1 MQGDFEND
9 ETAFNLQRDI
19 RITMQHQ
26 ELVNYLQHTGKD
38 PSRLIFE
45 DELTGLYNRRYL
57 HHFLQSQVKW
67 TELDKNP
74 LTLLMMD
81 LDHFKQ
87 INDNYG
93 HQTGDEALIWL
104 AAFLKKTAGKSGLPI
119 RYAGDEFMI
128 LLRHMDKHASLKIGE
143 ALVKAVH
150 ANPFQPQE
158 ALEKLNLTIS
168 LGVATAPE
176 DARNARTLIQQ
187 ADTALYSAKR
197 NGRNQVV
204 NAGKVR
210 PADVFA
216 KTAIFQL
223 KEVQIVGRGRQ
234 LSLVAEALKKFSMR
248 QSQFLIAEGLSGM
261 GKTDFLE
268 TIRRNLAR
276 SKTWQTTLS
285 GNPQEMFRPYYL
297 TEKLIVDVLNRRK
310 DKGSP
315 ILESM
320 TPIELVYL
328 SRIIPLVGVQSKL
341 LEGKD
346 DRAQREGL
354 FNTLLKFLPK
364 LVDNHPLILFID
376 DLHFVDEATL
386 MLLRRLML
394 RGDFPI
400 FVCATAAPT
409 KDTSDIAQAAP
420 LHHYY
425 DAYHQDLGI
434 RRFELTPLTAADINK
449 HVQDLFPN
457 ILISKGIDDELAR
470 ITSGNPLFFTEI
482 LRKLVQDQKITLT
495 GKQWVLQPL
504 EEGYLP
510 KSLEEIVSQ
519 KIAAL
524 DEESKLMLDQ
534 VSAMGEDVPLSM
546 LIGSTDQMEAKVLE
560 FLDKAAAE
568 GLLATD
574 FHLNDEVVRF
584 LGKRILDIA
593 YSGIDS
599 ERKEQIHAKIGSY
612 QENLY
617 QQQLLPS
624 AATLAYHFKRSAD
637 REKASAYEQVF
648 NTSNHRNF
656 NAEEAALYT
665 GEIEGDGLDNGIP
678 IRPEDVALIPKV
690 IRDFMVAVR
699 NIKLYPPGSKSI
711 VGVISQSLDS
721 LEQILIHNECLNL
734 MQIKQGLV
742 VNGQKMDVTDFKL
755 VADSF
760 LQFLARYELKGIALH
775 RGLRSEEL
783 EILVENFG
791 RTQEKLFDDRYWERF
806 CRENRLKHIEL
817 KQMRYTMAGKPEATA
832 GKRKPTADSPV
843 PLPPGIG
850 QSDLPLIPA
859 ILKGLLGT
867 AKIIKLY
874 PLQSKAVSAAIDQ
887 LVTGLN
893 TVLQKQ
899 NPFSISHASGTLLIN
914 NDRVDV
920 SEFKTFADAF
930 TQFMETVGL
939 KSLAFVQ
946 GFTRRELEIFI
957 EALKDLTPEGVDAK
971 FWQRFGNEHGLTG
984 IVFDKHVF
992 EIRVAQNTPPAGAGQ
1007 DMVVDAPTP
1016 IPMVMD
1022 ESAAEPIADENF
1034 DAFLTGFQE
1043 LVTTL
1048 FDSGENQKI
1057 RHVIQQLFLG
1067 LVNREI
1073 PVREKVIDTVRNLIE
1088 TLQPAFQHDLAV
1100 YLSGPLQNAF
1110 VREEDPQVM
1119 VAMAALMNRLF
1130 VNLVGFSDYPPA
1142 ARLITQLQKRLKHL
1156 SEQNDPNAQRLSK
1169 SLDIRLNPATQNL
1182 LVADLT
1188 SGDSARQRNAVQ
1200 LLESLGPTAI
1210 PLLINIVKQEDDYRA
1225 RQAAASILS
1234 KQGPQAIGRLKRLL
1248 VLEITSEERVRVL
1261 NVIDS
1266 VTGDVFTELVHALSD
1281 ENKEVR
1287 LAAFQLAERLKDD
1300 RTVDMLLDNARS
1312 TKSEIAVAAVNT
1324 LEKLK
1329 PPEAI
1334 DTLSDI
1340 LKSTRQE
1347 ALRLACC
1354 RALGSIAKPECVEPL
1369 TMIMGKKSLLL
1380 RQPLYSAQVRATA
1393 AFALG
1398 QIPQAQAVKTL
1409 ANYVNDPDQR
1419 IREVARDVVQ
1429 KAKSS
1434 TRPRRAAASS
1444 AK

>member
-1 MQGDFEND
+1 M
-9 ETAFNLQRDI
+9 AFTFQLDVQSA
-19 RITMQHQ
+19 MQHQ

-57 HHFLQSQVKW
+57 HHYLQSQVNW
-67 TELDKNP
+67 SGLEQNP

-93 HQTGDEALIWL
+93 HQTGDDALVWL
-104 AAFLKKTAGKSGLPI
+104 SAILKKAAGSTGMPI

-128 LLRHMDKHASLKIGE
+128 LLRDTDKGASLKIGE
-143 ALVKAVH
+143 ALVNTIHGNA
-150 ANPFQPQE
+150 FQPQGGH
-158 ALEKLNLTIS
+158 EKLNLTIS

-176 DARNARTLIQQ
+176 DARSGKALVQQ

-197 NGRNQVV
+197 NGRNQMV
-204 NAGKVR
+204 NAGEVR

-248 QSQFLIAEGLSGM
+248 QSQFLIADGLPGI

-276 SKTWQTTLS
+276 SKTWQSTLS
-285 GNPQEMFRPYYL
+285 GSPQEMLRPYYI
-297 TEKLIVDVLNRRK
+297 TEKLIVDLLNRRK
-310 DKGSP
+310 DKGVP

-328 SRIIPLVGVQSKL
+328 SRIIPLVGVESKL
-341 LEGKD
+341 LKGKD
-346 DRAQREGL
+346 DRVQREGL

-394 RGDFPI
+394 RGDFPM
-400 FVCATAAPT
+400 FVCATAAPNQDAG
-409 KDTSDIAQAAP
+409 DTAQAPP
-420 LHHYY
+420 LDHYY
-425 DAYHQDLGI
+425 NAYHQDLGI
-434 RRFELTPLTAADINK
+434 RRFELTPLTVADINK
-449 HVQDLFPN
+449 HIQDLFPN
-457 ILISKGIDDELAR
+457 ILIPKGIDEELVR

-482 LRKLVQDQKITLT
+482 LRKLVQDQKITLS
-495 GKQWVLQPL
+495 GKQWVIQPL

-510 KSLEEIVSQ
+510 KSLEEIVTE

-546 LIGSTDQMEAKVLE
+546 LIGSTDQMEARVLE

-599 ERKEQIHAKIGSY
+599 KRKEQIHARIGTY

-637 REKASAYEQVF
+637 REKATTYEHMLDA
-648 NTSNHRNF
+648 SNSQNF
-656 NAEEAALYT
+656 NAEEAAFYT
-665 GEIEGDGLDNGIP
+665 GESEDDGLSSDKP
-678 IRPEDVALIPKV
+678 IRPEDVPLIPKV

-711 VGVISQSLDS
+711 VGVISQSLQS
-721 LEQILIHNECLNL
+721 LEQILTENECLNL
-734 MQIKQGLV
+734 MQIKKGLV
-742 VNGQKMDVTDFKL
+742 VNGQKMDVTEFKL
-755 VADSF
+755 VAGSF

-775 RGLRSEEL
+775 RGLTSEEL
-783 EILVENFG
+783 EILVETFG

-806 CRENRLKHIEL
+806 CTENRLKHIEL
-817 KQMRYTMAGKPEATA
+817 KQVRYTMAGRPEAAA
-832 GKRKPTADSPV
+832 GKRKLAADSAV
-843 PLPPGIG
+843 PLPPGMN
-850 QSDLPLIPA
+850 QSDLPLIPT

-874 PLQSKAVSAAIDQ
+874 PLQSKAVSSAIDQ
-887 LVTGLN
+887 LVSGLN
-893 TVLQKQ
+893 AVLKKQ
-899 NPFSISHASGTLLIN
+899 NPFSISHAAGTLLIN
-914 NDRVDV
+914 NERVDV

-930 TQFMETVGL
+930 TQFLEGIGL

-957 EALKDLTPEGVDAK
+957 SALKDLPPEGGDGK
-971 FWQRFGNEHGLTG
+971 YWQNFGSQQELTG
-984 IVFDKHVF
+984 IVFNKHVF
-992 EIRVAQNTPPAGAGQ
+992 EIRVAQKNTQAGG
-1007 DMVVDAPTP
+1007 DPGMVVGMPTP
-1016 IPMVMD
+1016 IPMAMD
-1022 ESAAEPIADENF
+1022 ESVTEPIADEGF
-1034 DAFLTGFQE
+1034 DAFLNGLQE
-1043 LVTTL
+1043 LVALL
-1048 FDSGENQKI
+1048 FDSGEDQKI
-1057 RHVIQQLFLG
+1057 RHVVSQLFLG
-1067 LVNREI
+1067 MADRDI
-1073 PVREKVIDTVRNLIE
+1073 PLREKAIDIVRNLIE

-1100 YLSGPLQNAF
+1100 FLSDPLRREF
-1110 VREEDPQVM
+1110 VREEDPKMM
-1119 VAMAALMNRLF
+1119 VAMAGLMNRLF
-1130 VNLVGFSDYPPA
+1130 VNLIGFSDYPPA
-1142 ARLITQLQKRLKHL
+1142 ARLITQLQKRLNQL

-1182 LVADLT
+1182 LIADLK
-1188 SGDSARQRNAVQ
+1188 SGDSSRLRNAVQ
-1200 LLESLGPTAI
+1200 LLESLGPAAT

-1225 RQAAASILS
+1225 RQAAAALLS

-1248 VLEITSEERVRVL
+1248 VLEITPEERVRVL

-1266 VTGDVFTELVHALSD
+1266 VTGDVFTELLHALRD
-1281 ENKEVR
+1281 ESKQVR

-1300 RTVDMLLDNARS
+1300 RTVDMLLENARS
-1312 TKSEIAVAAVNT
+1312 AKGEIAVAAVNS

-1329 PPEAI
+1329 PPEALV
-1334 DTLSDI
+1334 TLSEL
-1340 LKSTRQE
+1340 LKTTRE
-1347 ALRLACC
+1347 EELRLACC
-1354 RALGSIAKPECVEPL
+1354 RALGSIAKPECIEPL
-1369 TMIMGKKSLLL
+1369 TMVMGKKSLVL
-1380 RQPLYSAQVRATA
+1380 RRPLYSPRVRATA

-1409 ANYVNDPDQR
+1409 ASYVNDPDQR
-1419 IREVARDVVQ
+1419 IREVARNVLQ
-1429 KAKSS
+1429 KVKLA
-1434 TRPRRAAASS
+1434 TRPRPATVPTS
-1444 AK
+1444 K

>member
-1 MQGDFEND
+1 
-9 ETAFNLQRDI
+9 
-19 RITMQHQ
+19 MQHE
-26 ELVNYLQHTGKD
+26 ELVNYLRHTGKD

-57 HHFLQSQVKW
+57 HHYLQSQVNW
-67 TELDKNP
+67 AELDQTP
-74 LTLLMMD
+74 LSLLMMD

-93 HQTGDEALIWL
+93 HQTGDDALVWL
-104 AAFLKKTAGKSGLPI
+104 STFLKKTAGSAGMPI

-128 LLRHMDKHASLKIGE
+128 LLRNVDKQASLKIGE
-143 ALVKAVH
+143 ELVRTVH
-150 ANPFQPQE
+150 GSPFQPP
-158 ALEKLNLTIS
+158 AGPEKLNLTIS
-168 LGVATAPE
+168 LGVASAPN
-176 DARNARTLIQQ
+176 DARNGKALIQQ

-197 NGRNQVV
+197 NGRNQMV
-204 NAGKVR
+204 NAGDVR

-234 LSLVAEALKKFSMR
+234 LSLVADALKKFSMR
-248 QSQFLIAEGLSGM
+248 QSQFLIAEGMPGM

-285 GNPQEMFRPYYL
+285 GSPQEMFRPYYL
-297 TEKLIVDVLNRRK
+297 TEKLFVDLLNRRK
-310 DKGSP
+310 DKGAP

-320 TPIELVYL
+320 SPIELVYL
-328 SRIIPLVGVQSKL
+328 SRIIPLVGVESQL

-346 DRAQREGL
+346 DRVQREGL

-364 LVDNHPLILFID
+364 LVDSHPLILFVD
-376 DLHFVDEATL
+376 DLHFVDEASL

-400 FVCATAAPT
+400 FVCATAAPGQ
-409 KDTSDIAQAAP
+409 DTSEIAQAPP
-420 LHHYY
+420 LYHFC
-425 DAYHQDLGI
+425 DAHHQDLGI

-449 HVQDLFPN
+449 HIQDLFPG

-470 ITSGNPLFFTEI
+470 VTSGNPLFFTEI
-482 LRKLVQDQKITLT
+482 LRKLVQDQKITLS
-495 GKQWVLQPL
+495 GKQWVIQPL

-510 KSLEEIVSQ
+510 KSLEEIVTV

-524 DEESKLMLDQ
+524 DEESKQMLDQ

-546 LIGSTDQMEAKVLE
+546 LIGSTDRMEARVLE

-574 FHLNDEVVRF
+574 FQLNDEVVRF
-584 LGKRILDIA
+584 LGKRILDIT
-593 YSGIDS
+593 YSGIDT
-599 ERKEQIHAKIGSY
+599 ERKEQLHAQIGSY

-624 AATLAYHFKRSAD
+624 AATLAYHFKRSSD
-637 REKASAYEQVF
+637 REKASTYEHLLDA
-648 NTSNHRNF
+648 SNNRNF
-656 NAEEAALYT
+656 NSEEAAFYT
-665 GEIEGDGLDNGIP
+665 GESESDGLDNNVP
-678 IRPEDVALIPKV
+678 IRSEDVPLIPKV

-699 NIKLYPPGSKSI
+699 NIRLYPPGSKSI
-711 VGVISQSLDS
+711 VGVISQSLQS
-721 LEQILIHNECLNL
+721 LEQILTHNECLNL

-742 VNGQKMDVTDFKL
+742 VNGQKMDVTEFKM
-755 VADSF
+755 VAGSF

-775 RGLRSEEL
+775 RGLTSEEL
-783 EILVENFG
+783 EILVETFG

-806 CRENRLKHIEL
+806 CTENRLKHIEL
-817 KQMRYTMAGKPEATA
+817 KQVRYTMAGRPEATA
-832 GKRKPTADSPV
+832 GKRKLAADSPV
-843 PLPPGIG
+843 PLPQGMD
-850 QSDLPLIPA
+850 QSDLPLIPS
-859 ILKGLLGT
+859 ILKGLLGA

-874 PLQSKAVSAAIDQ
+874 PLQSKAVSTAIDQ
-887 LVTGLN
+887 LVAGLH

-899 NPFSISHASGTLLIN
+899 NPFSISHAANTLLIN
-914 NDRVDV
+914 NERVDV
-920 SEFKTFADAF
+920 SEFKTFAEAF
-930 TQFMETVGL
+930 TRFLESMGL

-946 GFTRRELEIFI
+946 GFARRELETFI
-957 EALKDLTPEGVDAK
+957 SALKDLPPEGVSGK
-971 FWQRFGNEHGLTG
+971 YWQEFASQQKLTG

-992 EIRVAQNTPPAGAGQ
+992 EIRVAQKNPQAGEGQ
-1007 DMVVDAPTP
+1007 ATAVDVPTP
-1016 IPMVMD
+1016 AAMVMD
-1022 ESAAEPIADENF
+1022 ESAAEPIAEESF
-1034 DAFLTGFQE
+1034 DAFLNGFEE
-1043 LVTTL
+1043 LMATL
-1048 FDSGENQKI
+1048 FDSGEDQKI
-1057 RHVIQQLFLG
+1057 RHAIAQLFLG
-1067 LVNREI
+1067 LAEREI
-1073 PVREKVIDTVRNLIE
+1073 PVREKVVDTVRNLME
-1088 TLQPAFQHDLAV
+1088 TLPPSFQHDLAV
-1100 YLSGPLQNAF
+1100 YLSGPLRNEF
-1110 VREEDPQVM
+1110 VQEEDPKVM

-1130 VNLVGFSDYPPA
+1130 VNLIGFSDYPAA
-1142 ARLITQLQKRLKHL
+1142 ARLIAQLQKRLKQL

-1169 SLDIRLNPATQNL
+1169 SLEFRLKPATQSL
-1182 LVADLT
+1182 LVADLK
-1188 SGDSARQRNAVQ
+1188 SGDSTRQRNAVQ

-1210 PLLINIVKQEDDYRA
+1210 PLLIDTLKQEDDYRA
-1225 RQAAASILS
+1225 RQTAAAILS

-1266 VTGDVFTELVHALSD
+1266 VTNDVFTELVHAMRD

-1287 LAAFQLAERLKDD
+1287 LAAFRLAERLKDN
-1300 RTVDMLLDNARS
+1300 RTVEMLLENA
-1312 TKSEIAVAAVNT
+1312 KSAKADFAVAAVNS

-1329 PPEAI
+1329 PPEAF
-1334 DTLSDI
+1334 DTLSEI
-1340 LKSTRQE
+1340 LQSTRE
-1347 ALRLACC
+1347 EELRLACC
-1354 RALGSIAKPECVEPL
+1354 RALGSIATPECVEPL
-1369 TMIMGKKSLLL
+1369 TLVLGKKSLLL
-1380 RQPLYSAQVRATA
+1380 RRPLFSPRVRATA

-1398 QIPQAQAVKTL
+1398 QIPKARAVKTL

-1419 IREVARDVVQ
+1419 IREVARNVLQ
-1429 KAKSS
+1429 KVKLA
-1434 TRPRRAAASS
+1434 TRPRRTTVSP